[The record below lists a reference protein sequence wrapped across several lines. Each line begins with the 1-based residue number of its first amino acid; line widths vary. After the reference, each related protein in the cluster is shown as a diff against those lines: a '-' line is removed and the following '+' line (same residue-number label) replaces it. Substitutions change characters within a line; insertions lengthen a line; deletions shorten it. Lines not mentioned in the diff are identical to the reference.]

1 MWNLVSVRLET
12 ILVSMQ
18 DWCMVCA
25 NVRQAQKSFWTHTME
40 LLGDVGHVESRS
52 GPFGDSFNF
61 DTSWC
66 TVCDK
71 CAISLEIIL
80 DAPNSSPR

>member
-1 MWNLVSVRLET
+1 
-12 ILVSMQ
+12 
-18 DWCMVCA
+18 
-25 NVRQAQKSFWTHTME
+25 ME